1 MSRWGH
7 ILFKTR
13 AIASVSM
20 FTAIMFSPAE
30 RLIMRPA
37 IALDRAVAQPP
48 HLPLNKTIA
57 MTIRHQAEIW
67 FGYQSPVVN
76 TIADPDAVI

>member
-1 MSRWGH
+1 
-7 ILFKTR
+7 
-13 AIASVSM
+13 
-20 FTAIMFSPAE
+20 
-30 RLIMRPA
+30 MRPV
-37 IALDRAVAQPP
+37 IALVQTVAQQPP

-76 TIADPDAVI
+76 TIADLDAVT